1 VASTSTTSGMRVR
14 TGYKEAYGEA
24 TYRRLAEVKG
34 RYDPGNVFRHT
45 ANVLPASQHASTV

>member
-1 VASTSTTSGMRVR
+1 MRVR

-45 ANVLPASQHASTV
+45 ANVLPAPQHASTV